1 MHLTT
6 SSALFGILAMGLL
19 PASAFADPSREREPT
34 IPLLSVEDAWRALPP
49 VEKGSGQPL
58 PSWARALAGPLPRTT
73 AALLRLDFVHRTRN
87 PIDPKL
93 RAQMRWVA
101 AHANGCAYSEAY
113 ALADARR
120 AGVDDEAIGALAKA
134 DYSKLSAGEKSAL
147 EFARKMTLESSKV
160 TDAEFSEL
168 VGHHGEGNAVAMV
181 LLLAYSNFQDRLL
194 TCLGSPLESGG
205 PLTPVEVVFA
215 PSATQSGMLAFPKS
229 KTTLGKPT
237 GKDLIDDDPEWLGVG
252 YDELQEKLERQRSK
266 TTRVRVPSWEEVV
279 RGLPKGFT
287 PSRKPVRIVW
297 TLVCLGHQPE
307 LASAWETLMRTA
319 GAESRGKLDRVLSQG
334 LFWVVTK
341 AVDCP
346 YCMGHC
352 EMNWEVAGLTKP
364 EIAERSKALA
374 GDDWSGFP
382 PDEQRVFA
390 FARKLT
396 RSPSSVSSEDVEGI
410 KRDFGIDRAVNV
422 LVYASRCNYMVR
434 VSNGFQLSLE
444 RDNVF
449 FDYYSDAPTQ
459 AKPAPNPS
467 GR

>member
-1 MHLTT
+1 MYRVTRF
-6 SSALFGILAMGLL
+6 ALFGVLAMGLL
-19 PASAFADPSREREPT
+19 PAAESADPSRGREPT
-34 IPLLSVEDAWRALPP
+34 IPLLGVEDAWRALPP
-49 VEKGSGQPL
+49 VESGSGQPL

-101 AHANGCAYSEAY
+101 AHANGCDYSEAY

-120 AGVDDEAIGALAKA
+120 AGLDDSTIDALQKA
-134 DYSKLSAGEKSAL
+134 DHARLSEAEKAAL
-147 EFARKMTLESSKV
+147 EFARKMTVESSNV
-160 TDAEFSEL
+160 TDAEFARL
-168 VGHHGEGNAVAMV
+168 VGHYGEDKVVAMV
-181 LLLAYSNFQDRLL
+181 LLMAYSNFQDRLL
-194 TCLGSPLESGG
+194 ACLGSPLEPDG
-205 PLTPVEVVFA
+205 PLPPLDVAFA
-215 PSATQSGMLAFPKS
+215 PSATQSHMLSFPKS
-229 KTTLGKPT
+229 RTALGKPT
-237 GKDLIDDDPEWLGVG
+237 GKELIADEPEWAAVG
-252 YDELQEKLERQRSK
+252 YDALQEKLERQRGR

-279 RGLPKGFT
+279 RSLPKDFT
-287 PSRKPVRIVW
+287 PSKNPVRIVW

-341 AVDCP
+341 TIDCP

-374 GDDWSGFP
+374 SDDWSAFP
-382 PDEQRVFA
+382 PEEQRVFA

-396 RSPSSVSSEDVEGI
+396 RSPASVTHEDVEAI
-410 KRDFGIDRAVNV
+410 QRDFGVDRAVNV

-449 FDYYSDAPTQ
+449 LDYYSEAPTQ
-459 AKPAPNPS
+459 PKPAPAAS